1 MKKSGRNIKER
12 MLRLSILGNRISRI
26 KHYRGHGV
34 HSPYVYNLVR
44 KVFMCKSLPEDREN
58 LLYQALI
65 NCNTPRRRAIE
76 LQNLLYY
83 CGAESF
89 SIDSTASLGQLH
101 IVTTPLPLIEYQRVL
116 AQAAELGTTIVVLNP
131 YLNREHRT
139 TCAELIMHH
148 RSTSVDNRGYIIFF
162 NNHLPKQHYKL

>member
-44 KVFMCKSLPEDREN
+44 KVFMCKALPQDREN
-58 LLYQALI
+58 LLYKALVD
-65 NCNTPRRRAIE
+65 CNVPVRRAVE
-76 LQNLLYY
+76 LQNMLYH
-83 CGAESF
+83 CEAESF
-89 SIDSTASLGQLH
+89 SIDSTTALGQLH
-101 IVTTPLPLIEYQRVL
+101 IATTPQPLSEYEKLL
-116 AQAAELGTTIVVLNP
+116 AEAAKQGTTVVVLNP

-139 TCAELIMHH
+139 TCAELIMRHH
-148 RSTSVDNRGYIIFF
+148 STSVDNRGYIIFF

>member
-44 KVFMCKSLPEDREN
+44 KVFMCKTLPQDMDN
-58 LLYQALI
+58 LLYEALVD
-65 NCNTPRRRAIE
+65 CNVPIRRAVE
-76 LQNLLYY
+76 LQNLLYH
-83 CGAESF
+83 CADETF
-89 SIDSTASLGQLH
+89 SIDFAPVLGQLH
-101 IVTTPLPLIEYQRVL
+101 IVTTPLSLAEYEKL
-116 AQAAELGTTIVVLNP
+116 FAEAALVGTTVVVLNP
-131 YLNREHRT
+131 YLNREHRA
-139 TCAELIMHH
+139 TCSELIMRHH
-148 RSTSVDNRGYIIFF
+148 STSVDNRGYIIFF